1 MQYADPWRL
10 AVGPPALCSRLFHC
24 FRLARALQPRTPTM
38 MSSSSSCWRHPSL
51 ECAPFNEGKRL
62 LKEKQFDEAA
72 SCFREALS
80 LLEKA
85 SPEALKI
92 ESNCGEPPTTVEIL
106 ASTQLYLL
114 KALDASGEQCSNEI
128 AKESGQLL
136 ERIVVADQ
144 SLCRHALVA
153 IICQCV
159 AKYQSTSN
167 DLRIKACRRVLN
179 DSSCGTTKQ
188 RRLFYE
194 LESSIYESSG
204 NLEASA
210 ASMEALLKESKLS
223 PNNQMCYKMHEKK
236 LRDLHVKMGLIDV
249 EKEQKDSAIESEKR
263 ERQRAHKKRTR
274 KRRKQEKL
282 ERLDELLTLLDDD
295 IDLKLKTSTKNDFFG
310 APKEGR
316 ENSSFTTIDWN
327 SIPAEISPEASIQRK
342 KDVRVKRKLRQLE
355 ALFLLLRQVIDVFME
370 KSSHSKD
377 RQLHI
382 VDFGAGSGNSCLVF
396 AYLLRNLP
404 CRFTLVDVKPQC
416 VTIGEDRTAKAGLE
430 DIVAWK
436 CGNVEDFDGNFD
448 IGLATHLCGGATD
461 VALSKC
467 IEVGAS
473 FIATPCCLGS
483 IKFALDYEKV
493 VKGRVDGR
501 PPAVNRNNDLTYPRS
516 RWLREELTLKEYAA
530 MTSLGD
536 CTVAVEEEE
545 GNIRM
550 RGKRLLDADR
560 LALAR
565 EAGYLTSL
573 GRLGSKEECGPKS
586 DVLLGLCGLCKDG
599 AAGA

>member
-1 MQYADPWRL
+1 MHFGIL
-10 AVGPPALCSRLFHC
+10 AHFFS
-24 FRLARALQPRTPTM
+24 PRTHLHPTM
-38 MSSSSSCWRHPSL
+38 WRHPSL
-51 ECAPFNEGKRL
+51 ECPPFNEGKRL

-72 SCFREALS
+72 SCFREALA

-92 ESNCGEPPTTVEIL
+92 ESNCGDPPTTVEVL
-106 ASTQLYLL
+106 SSTQLYLL
-114 KALDASGEQCSNEI
+114 KALDASGEQCNNEI
-128 AKESGQLL
+128 AKESDQLL
-136 ERIVVADQ
+136 ERIGDADQ
-144 SLCRHALVA
+144 TCRPALIA
-153 IICQCV
+153 IICQCI
-159 AKYQSTSN
+159 AKYQATSN

-204 NLEASA
+204 NLEAAA

-249 EKEQKDSAIESEKR
+249 DKEQKDAEIESEKR
-263 ERQRAHKKRTR
+263 EKQRAHKKRTR
-274 KRRKQEKL
+274 KRRKHEQL
-282 ERLDELLTLLDDD
+282 ERLDELLTLLAPD
-295 IDLKLKTSTKNDFFG
+295 IDINLKTSTKNDFFG
-310 APKEGR
+310 PPKEGR
-316 ENSSFTTIDWN
+316 ADSSFNTIDWN
-327 SIPAEISPEASIQRK
+327 SIPAEITPEASIQRK

-355 ALFLLLRQVIDVFME
+355 ALFLLLRQVIDVLME
-370 KSSHSKD
+370 KSSYSKD

-416 VTIGEDRTAKAGLE
+416 VTIGKDRTAKAGLE
-430 DIVAWK
+430 DTVAWK
-436 CGNVEDFDGNFD
+436 CGNVEGFDENFD

-461 VALSKC
+461 VAVSKC

-483 IKFALDYEKV
+483 IKFALDNEKV

-501 PPAVNRNNDLTYPRS
+501 PPTVNRNNDLTYPRS
-516 RWLREELTLKEYAA
+516 RWLREELTLKDYAA

-536 CTVAVEEEE
+536 CTVAVEEED

-565 EAGYLTSL
+565 EAGYETSL

-586 DVLLGLCGLCKDG
+586 DVLLGLCGLCEDG
-599 AAGA
+599 AAGS